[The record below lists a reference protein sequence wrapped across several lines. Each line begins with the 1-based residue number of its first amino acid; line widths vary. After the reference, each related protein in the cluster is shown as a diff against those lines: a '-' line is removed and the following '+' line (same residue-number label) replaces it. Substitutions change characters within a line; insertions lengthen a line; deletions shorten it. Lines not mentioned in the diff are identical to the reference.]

1 MIKVRRIINYIVL
14 IICFSTNVYAQND
27 SAVNVPPAVVEDDQY
42 ITPGILILRRN
53 IHHSFRIINGH
64 GTPTLDKKQLEFCI
78 QHRFGLLSSGYEGAW
93 GLDQSNI
100 RIGLDYGLN
109 RNITIGFGR
118 SGLGKTSNGYIK
130 WGIVKPN
137 GINQYATSLTWLS
150 DMAYVFEKN
159 TTGLTPYYNTHR
171 INYTHQLLISRN
183 FSIGGRHMFMLQL
196 APTLVHRNLVATSD
210 DANDVP
216 LLVGNVR
223 YRIND
228 HIHLTGEFV
237 QVFNKQITQNSKP
250 AAGIGLE
257 FWTAG
262 HAFQFTFNNANALN
276 EFRYMTGDN
285 GSFGKGDIRL
295 GFNIVR
301 RW

>member
-14 IICFSTNVYAQND
+14 LIGFSTNIFSQTD
-27 SAVNVPPAVVEDDQY
+27 SIVKYKAVAPKEDN
-42 ITPGILILRRN
+42 ITHDILILRRT
-53 IHHSFRIINGH
+53 IHNSFRIINGH
-64 GTPTLDKKQLEFCI
+64 GTLTLDKKQLEFCI
-78 QHRFGLLSSGYEGAW
+78 QHRFGLLSSGYQGAW

-109 RNITIGFGR
+109 HNITIGAGR
-118 SGLGKTSNGYIK
+118 SGMGKTSNAYIK
-130 WGIVKPN
+130 WGIVKPD
-137 GINQYATSLTWLS
+137 GTNQYKTAVTWLS
-150 DMAYVFEKN
+150 DMAYLFEKN
-159 TTGLTPYYNTHR
+159 TTGLNPYYNTHR
-171 INYTHQLLISRN
+171 MSYTHQLLISRN
-183 FSIGGRHMFMLQL
+183 FVLGRHMFTLQM
-196 APTLVHRNLVATSD
+196 APTLVHRNLVETTA

-216 LLVGNVR
+216 LLVGNAR

-228 HIHLTGEFV
+228 RIHVTGEFV
-237 QVFNKQITQNSKP
+237 QVFNKRISQNNKP
-250 AAGIGLE
+250 AAGVGLE

-262 HAFQFTFNNANALN
+262 HVFQLTCSNANALN

-285 GSFGKGDIRL
+285 GSFRKGDLRL

>member
-1 MIKVRRIINYIVL
+1 VRRIINYIVL
-14 IICFSTNVYAQND
+14 LLCFSGTTFSQND
-27 SAVNVPPAVVEDDQY
+27 SAAKYDITRTEDDKNIKY
-42 ITPGILILRRN
+42 DILILRRT
-53 IHHSFRIINGH
+53 IHNSFRIINGH
-64 GTPTLDKKQLEFCI
+64 GTPTLNKKELEFCI
-78 QHRFGLLSSGYEGAW
+78 QHRFGLISSGYEGAW

-109 RNITIGFGR
+109 RNITIGIGR
-118 SGLGKTSNGYIK
+118 SGLGKTSNGYLK
-130 WGIVKPN
+130 WGIVKPD
-137 GINQYATSLTWLS
+137 GTNQYKTAVTWLS

-159 TTGLTPYYNTHR
+159 TTGLSPYYYTHR

-183 FSIGGRHMFMLQL
+183 FGLGRHMFMLQL
-196 APTLVHRNLVATSD
+196 APTLVHRNLVETMA

-216 LLVGNVR
+216 LLVGNMR
-223 YRIND
+223 YRISD
-228 HIHLTGEFV
+228 RIHITGEFV
-237 QVFNKQITQNSKP
+237 QAFNKRITENNKP
-250 AAGIGLE
+250 AAGVGLE

-262 HAFQFTFNNANALN
+262 HAFQITCSNANALN

>member
-1 MIKVRRIINYIVL
+1 MIGFSANLFSQTDSIGIVKSDTVSPKQDNDIIHDV
-14 IICFSTNVYAQND
+14 
-27 SAVNVPPAVVEDDQY
+27 
-42 ITPGILILRRN
+42 LILRRT
-53 IHHSFRIINGH
+53 IHNSFRIINGH
-64 GTPTLDKKQLEFCI
+64 GTPTLGKKELEFCI
-78 QHRFGLLSSGYEGAW
+78 QHRFGLMSSGYEGAW

-109 RNITIGFGR
+109 HNITIGAGR
-118 SGLGKTSNGYIK
+118 SGMGKISNGYIK
-130 WGIVKPN
+130 WGILKPD
-137 GINQYATSLTWLS
+137 GTNQYKTAVTWLS

-159 TTGLTPYYNTHR
+159 ATGLNPYYNSHR
-171 INYTHQLLISRN
+171 INYTHQLIISRN
-183 FSIGGRHMFMLQL
+183 FYLGRHMFMIQL
-196 APTLVHRNLVATSD
+196 APTLVHRNLVETAA

-228 HIHLTGEFV
+228 WVHLTGEFV
-237 QVFNKQITQNSKP
+237 QAFNNRLAQSSTP
-250 AAGIGLE
+250 AAGVGLE

-262 HAFQFTFNNANALN
+262 HAFQLTCSNANALN

-285 GSFGKGDIRL
+285 GRFGNGDIRL